1 MATVHRTVRLEV
13 ETAERVDQYAA
24 ANGLKRGEAMGRLLV
39 AGLAALDAVDD
50 AEEVAPGGAQGAAE
64 AVSPDEGTKT
74 PNEGGEALETL
85 ISSLTGQLKAKDE
98 QIAVLMR
105 LNDQGQQLQAAQA
118 QQIKALLPGEGGEIV
133 TTRRTWRQRLGAWI
147 AGEGR

>member
-39 AGLAALDAVDD
+39 AGLAALDAADD
-50 AEEVAPGGAQGAAE
+50 AEEVAPEGAQGACE
-64 AVSPDEGTKT
+64 AVSPGEGTTT
-74 PNEGGEALETL
+74 PADDSDTVAALV
-85 ISSLTGQLKAKDE
+85 SSLQKQLEVKDA
-98 QIAVLMR
+98 QIGELLR
-105 LNDQGQQLQAAQA
+105 LQDQGQQLQAAQA